1 MCVVAEL
8 EQTRRCSSNNHN
20 YHPNQNFNH
29 DQEAEEEKLK
39 QMPQTSG
46 SSISSNTT
54 ECPVLLTIL
63 HLLTSNLL
71 LALVSTI
78 ILSLVGGSSAAA
90 VTVVTPVPCRRS
102 LSSCRTKRI
111 TTTSIRTTLA
121 GGSL

>member
-1 MCVVAEL
+1 MCVVEEL

-20 YHPNQNFNH
+20 YHPNQNFDH
-29 DQEAEEEKLK
+29 DQEEEEKLK

-46 SSISSNTT
+46 SSSTT
-54 ECPVLLTIL
+54 ECPVLLHLTIL

-78 ILSLVGGSSAAA
+78 ILSLVGGNCPAA
-90 VTVVTPVPCRRS
+90 TVVTAPCRR
-102 LSSCRTKRI
+102 TERI
-111 TTTSIRTTLA
+111 TTATSIRTTLVVVA